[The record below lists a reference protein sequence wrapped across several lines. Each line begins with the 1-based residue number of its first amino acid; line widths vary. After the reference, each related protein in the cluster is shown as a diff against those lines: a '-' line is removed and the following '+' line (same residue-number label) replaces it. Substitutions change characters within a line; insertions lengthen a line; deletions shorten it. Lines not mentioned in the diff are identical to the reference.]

1 MKFSKSRPVVDV
13 DDESLD
19 EENLEEVVNFSNRK
33 LLSQILRNCR
43 NVKASKMF
51 RILDILDS
59 LE

>member
-19 EENLEEVVNFSNRK
+19 EENLEEVGNFSTRK
-33 LLSQILRNCR
+33 LLRQILRNCR
-43 NVKASKMF
+43 NWKASKMY
-51 RILDILDS
+51 RMWDILDF